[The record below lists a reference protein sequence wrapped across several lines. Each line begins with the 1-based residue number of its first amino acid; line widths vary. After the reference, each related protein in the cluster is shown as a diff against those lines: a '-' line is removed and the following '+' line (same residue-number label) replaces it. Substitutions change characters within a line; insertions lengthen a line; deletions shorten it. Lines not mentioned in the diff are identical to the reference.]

1 MQRIILS
8 IWSLNDPFLKKKNW
22 IVQSKVHK
30 FWEGHKILRNLHL
43 TFVCMYCRLQKILA
57 FSEYMNFLHNFY
69 RTIFFQNIILCTIVQ
84 WCNWVLRHEPLS
96 SNLFEKIT
104 CHFFYKRAAWSNLMH
119 NDVKYFLTK
128 CQLILKCLFGVFTFF
143 QKMNK
148 NKSISSKVEF
158 VC

>member
-104 CHFFYKRAAWSNLMH
+104 CHFFYKRAAWSDLMH
-119 NDVKYFLTK
+119 NDVKYFVTK
-128 CQLILKCLFGVFTFF
+128 HSVFFCTSVFSCLIFDCGLC
-143 QKMNK
+143 
-148 NKSISSKVEF
+148 S
-158 VC
+158 